1 MSEPGTNNP
10 DGTAPPPRQLGFWL
24 CLALVVGNMIG
35 SGIFLLPA
43 SLAPYGLNSIFGW
56 IFTAVGGVLLAIVFA
71 QLSRVYPQAGG
82 PYIYPRAAFGECCG
96 FVMAWGYWMSVWVGN
111 AAIAIGTIAY
121 LSELVPAIKS
131 VQGGPQLTAVALIW
145 ILTFVNWRGVKQAGV
160 FQLVTTVLKVM
171 PLLAVMVLAV
181 ILLVGQDASLIK
193 VEPQPFTV
201 SAMTAAATL
210 TLWGLLGLESATVP
224 AENVIDPKRNIPLAT
239 LWGTVVTALIYV
251 VACSAV
257 ILLIP
262 GSQLAGSTAPFAD
275 AVRLFWGDGAASMLA
290 LFAFISGFGALNG
303 WILIQGEMP
312 RVLAKEKIFPQ
323 LFAHESR
330 YRTPDYSLF
339 ITSGLVTIVM
349 LRARRIQARV
359 ARRPGNQGSQ
369 ADVGARRGDAGG
381 ALLGM
386 DAVRRRQGSVLV
398 GHGTVRAR
406 TAAVLPDQVA
416 QMGTFLVPRRAA
428 FERGQLRNEECPHF
442 SRSAL
447 RHPVRAC
454 PHRPG
459 NGQERAGA
467 KVKFVFDGAHRSH
480 RCRKVRAGEREKLWR
495 TVLHQQLGV
504 QPKTIPTMPSSSA
517 RASRAAGRPRS

>member
-1 MSEPGTNNP
+1 MSEPGTNTP
-10 DGTAPPPRQLGFWL
+10 SAPPRQLGFWL

-43 SLAPYGLNSIFGW
+43 ALAPYGLNSIFGW
-56 IFTAVGGVLLAIVFA
+56 IFTAAGGVLLAIVFA

-171 PLLAVMVLAV
+171 PLLAVIVLAI
-181 ILLVGQDASLIK
+181 ILLAGQDGSLIK

-251 VACSAV
+251 IACSAV

-275 AVRLFWGDGAASMLA
+275 AVRLFWGDGAASLLA

-349 LRARRIQARV
+349 LM
-359 ARRPGNQGSQ
+359 NYSGSLVKVFTLIILISTS
-369 ADVGARRGDAGG
+369 AYLVMYLFCALAAFKLAWRGDLGITGRKLLWVLAVAMLAALYSAWTLYGAGKEAFWWG
-381 ALLGM
+381 MGLFALG
-386 DAVRRRQGSVLV
+386 
-398 GHGTVRAR
+398 
-406 TAAVLPDQVA
+406 LPLYFVIKWQ
-416 QMGTFLVPRRAA
+416 
-428 FERGQLRNEECPHF
+428 RG
-442 SRSAL
+442 
-447 RHPVRAC
+447 
-454 PHRPG
+454 
-459 NGQERAGA
+459 
-467 KVKFVFDGAHRSH
+467 
-480 RCRKVRAGEREKLWR
+480 
-495 TVLHQQLGV
+495 
-504 QPKTIPTMPSSSA
+504 
-517 RASRAAGRPRS
+517 

>member
-10 DGTAPPPRQLGFWL
+10 DGTAPPPRQLGFWM

-56 IFTAVGGVLLAIVFA
+56 IFTAAGGVLLAIVFA

-171 PLLAVMVLAV
+171 PLLAVIVLAL
-181 ILLVGQDASLIK
+181 ILLAGQDASLIK

-349 LRARRIQARV
+349 LM
-359 ARRPGNQGSQ
+359 NYSGSLVKVFTLIILISTS
-369 ADVGARRGDAGG
+369 AYLVMYMFCALAAFKLAWRGDLGIKGRKLRWVLAVAMLAALYSAWTLYGAGKEAFWWG
-381 ALLGM
+381 MGLFALGLPLYFLIKWQKW
-386 DAVRRRQGSVLV
+386 RQSSFP
-398 GHGTVRAR
+398 
-406 TAAVLPDQVA
+406 AAQ
-416 QMGTFLVPRRAA
+416 
-428 FERGQLRNEECPHF
+428 
-442 SRSAL
+442 RSSD
-447 RHPVRAC
+447 
-454 PHRPG
+454 G
-459 NGQERAGA
+459 N
-467 KVKFVFDGAHRSH
+467 
-480 RCRKVRAGEREKLWR
+480 
-495 TVLHQQLGV
+495 
-504 QPKTIPTMPSSSA
+504 
-517 RASRAAGRPRS
+517 